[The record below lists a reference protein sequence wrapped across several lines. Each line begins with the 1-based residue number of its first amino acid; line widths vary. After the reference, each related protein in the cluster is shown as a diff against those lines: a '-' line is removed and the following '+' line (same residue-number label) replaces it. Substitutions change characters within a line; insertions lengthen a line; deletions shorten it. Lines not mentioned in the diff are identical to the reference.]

1 MAPIGGS
8 FQVGLFSPS
17 TQYANY
23 SRAITL
29 SAANSGKVLTK
40 NIQRAVDSLYGYNQV
55 VVTKRGN
62 TPTTITWLLTYS
74 GSKVG
79 GDQMQIL
86 TEMSSLTGTNAYL
99 TTSTVVQGS
108 QPSGAVTATY
118 GRNNSVLI
126 DPLAADF
133 TIAGRLTSILH
144 DVKHLSV
151 TAAGPLIDG
160 SVIWNVT
167 YYFLAPHSAN
177 LVVDSS
183 KLFGTNVSISSKVLQ
198 NGTLPLGG
206 NFNLSVYEPGT
217 HNPPTKHTVT
227 VNANA
232 TTADMY
238 AALYQLSPAVFTN
251 CQVVSQTINLLSKTT
266 QWNVTLGYGRN
277 ATHFQVGS
285 MAKLTGS
292 GAHIIVNHTGYPNTG
307 LHGYFRLSYGVAGRD
322 ALVTSIWPQ
331 GAGMNLTA
339 PISVHANG
347 SMVEQA
353 LLALPGMVAGGI
365 SVSKTHLSPSSQAK
379 WQVTFNSLVYAENGP
394 LMLEVNITGVNN
406 QTVFARPGSSV
417 HTGTKVVQRGAS
429 LPFARLTVG
438 SNVTG
443 YGLYWNGSLVGT
455 FHYNTSAADLQ
466 KNMSRLVSYVRVET
480 FLLVADPY
488 QQQIGIPGSREWLIL
503 LYPISIQNLTVVAPP
518 PLSPPG
524 GPVSG
529 PFPVTIA
536 TVTPRYWIFPPGDTG
551 AHLFVPPPVSRWA
564 AGPGDPSDA
573 VTRAHNYNTFVYGH
587 VPADRGYIAPGY
599 DAEQPQLHAPANH
612 VVNPPDL
619 SNQGSVVFTLGDPTP
634 ECSVDLKNPAKV
646 VCGLDK
652 TAVEY
657 SQAALFPLNSDSVAS
672 AVASLSRV
680 LQVTVSASTLP
691 SGPDPEHGYIIG
703 GTRYFVTFVRTLS
716 YPFFSPV
723 TDTNEATW
731 VNPIYNERYTAN
743 FPPTLLPLYYP
754 EPADLPNLRIN
765 GTELPTGWFWQ
776 TTEIQAGTPPGNGTV
791 VSIDVTLNGQD
802 WSSQSVSFTYVPKS
816 AVRFIYPVHGP
827 QKGGTEV
834 MVYGSGFV
842 PSSSLYCVFG
852 TGKGPLA
859 QVPVA
864 AYFNDSSIMCVSPPI
879 GNDKQAVVSFAVTNT
894 GQDTSSGVAYYTF
907 DDPMSINTI
916 YPPLGPVSGNFTVH
930 ITGGPFTNTD
940 ELRCQFGS
948 IRVQGIYV
956 NAGEMYCYA
965 PPHPSGR
972 YPLEIS
978 QNDQDYTTLRTP
990 FYFYRDPALSRIYP
1004 VSGPAVAADT
1014 MVAVYGSGFVNSTYL
1029 TCRFGATLSYATY
1042 VSSNYIICP
1051 TPALDGI
1058 VKNGTGGSS
1067 GGLQWLALSEQ
1078 FSRWPD
1084 PTVSST
1090 RRVSTIVG
1098 WNVDGPRT
1106 RLFPSAWN
1114 YPLYLS
1120 RLVMVEISNNQQD
1133 FTDSGITYL
1142 YQADASVGGVIP
1154 SNGFTNEQTPIA
1166 IVGTHFVNSTLLR
1179 VRIGPYVIIP
1189 TFLSTELLLCFAP
1202 RIAGITGQPDWDY
1215 LRTSWLSS
1223 EETAFARTVDTSVP
1237 GLPNV
1242 VYVEVSNNAQDYTYN
1257 RQTFTYDIECPGG
1270 YYCPQK
1276 NTIPCPRGT
1285 FCPGTQNGNFTLCPK
1300 GTYNPQ
1306 VAQVDCFRCPIGF
1319 ICPEEGMQV
1328 PRICPS
1334 GSNTHTTHTY
1344 TYTQTH
1350 THTHTHHTHIHTH
1363 STHDVVM
1370 HCGPTIPIH
1379 SINTS
1384 S

>member
-1 MAPIGGS
+1 MAPIAGS
-8 FQVGLFSPS
+8 FHIGLFSPA
-17 TQYANY
+17 TQNASY
-23 SRAITL
+23 SHAITL

-40 NIQRAVDSLYGYNQV
+40 NIQLAVDSLFGHNQV
-55 VVTKRGN
+55 VVTKKGN

-74 GSKVG
+74 GSNVG
-79 GDQMQIL
+79 GDQIQVL
-86 TEMSSLTGTNAYL
+86 TDMTSLIGTNAYL
-99 TTSTVVQGS
+99 TTRTAVQGS
-108 QPSGAVTATY
+108 QPSGFVTATY
-118 GRNNSVLI
+118 GKNNSVLI
-126 DPLAADF
+126 DPLSSDF
-133 TIAGRLTSILH
+133 TIAGQLSTILH
-144 DVKHLSV
+144 DVKYLSA

-160 SVIWNVT
+160 TIIWNIT
-167 YYFLAPHSAN
+167 YYYLAPHTAH
-177 LVVDSS
+177 LVMDRSMLV
-183 KLFGTNVSISSKVLQ
+183 GTNVTVTSKVLQ

-217 HNPPTKHTVT
+217 HNPPTKKTVT

-238 AALYQLSPAVFTN
+238 TALYTLSPAVFTN
-251 CQVVSQTINLLSKTT
+251 CQINSQTINPLSKTT

-307 LHGYFRLSYGVAGRD
+307 LHGYFRLSYGVAGLD
-322 ALVTSIWPQ
+322 KLVTNIWPL
-331 GAGMNLTA
+331 GAGMNLTV
-339 PISVHANG
+339 PISVNANG
-347 SMVEQA
+347 TMVQQA
-353 LLALPGMVAGGI
+353 LQALPGMVTGGI
-365 SVSKTHLSPSSQAK
+365 TVSKTHLTPSSQAK

-394 LMLEVNITGVNN
+394 LMLAVNVTGENN
-406 QTVFARPGSSV
+406 RTAYARTGSAI
-417 HTGTKVVQRGAS
+417 HTGTKLIQRGAS
-429 LPFARLTVG
+429 LPLTRLTVA

-443 YGLYWNGSLVGT
+443 YGLYWNGSFVGT

-466 KNMSRLVSYVRVET
+466 KNMSRFVPYVRVES
-480 FLLVADPY
+480 FPLVANSY
-488 QQQIGIPGSREWLIL
+488 QQQIGTHGSREWLIL
-503 LYPISIQNLTVVAPP
+503 LYPTSMHNLTVVAPP

-529 PFPVTIA
+529 PFPVTVE
-536 TVTPRYWIFPPGDTG
+536 TVTPRNWIFPPGDTG
-551 AHLFVPPPVSRWA
+551 ASLFVPPSVSRWST
-564 AGPGDPSDA
+564 GLGDPTGA
-573 VTRAHNYNTFVYGH
+573 VTRAHNFNQFVYGV
-587 VPADRGYIAPGY
+587 VPEDKGYIPPGY
-599 DAEQPQLHAPANH
+599 DPEQHQHQYHAPANNI
-612 VVNPPDL
+612 VNPPDL
-619 SNQGSVVFTLGDPTP
+619 SNQGSLMFTLGDPTP
-634 ECSVDLKNPAKV
+634 ECSIDIHNPAKV
-646 VCGLDK
+646 VCGLDNK
-652 TAVEY
+652 AVEY
-657 SQAALFPLNSDSVAS
+657 SQAAMFPLTSDSVAA

-680 LQVTVSASTLP
+680 LQVTVTTSTLP
-691 SGPDPEHGYIIG
+691 AGHDPVHGYIIG
-703 GTRYFVTFVRTLS
+703 GQRYSVTFVRTLS

-723 TDTNEATW
+723 VDTNEATW
-731 VNPIYNERYTAN
+731 VNQIYDERYTSN
-743 FPPTLLPLYYP
+743 FPTKLLPLYYP
-754 EPADLPNLRIN
+754 EPANLPNLQVN
-765 GTELPTGWFWQ
+765 GTQLPSGWFWH
-776 TTEIQAGTPPGNGTV
+776 TSEIQAGTPAGNGTA

-802 WSSQSVSFTYVPKS
+802 WSSESVSFTYVPKS

-842 PSSSLYCVFG
+842 PSSALYCVFG

-864 AYFNDSSIMCVSPPI
+864 AYFNASAIMCVSPPI
-879 GNDKQAVVSFAVTNT
+879 GNDKQAVVTFGVTNT
-894 GQDTSSGVAYYTF
+894 GEDISSGIAYYTY
-907 DDPMSINTI
+907 DVPLTINTI

-940 ELRCQFGS
+940 ELRCQFGA
-948 IRVQGIYV
+948 IRVQGVFV

-990 FYFYRDPALSRIYP
+990 FYYYRDPAMSRIYP
-1004 VSGPAVAADT
+1004 VAGPAASADT

-1029 TCRFGATLSYATY
+1029 TCRFGATLTYATY

-1051 TPALDGI
+1051 TPALDG
-1058 VKNGTGGSS
+1058 VFKNGTDGSS

-1090 RRVSTIVG
+1090 QRVSTIVG

-1133 FTDSGITYL
+1133 FTNSGITYL

-1179 VRIGPYVIIP
+1179 VRIGPYVMIP

-1215 LRTSWLSS
+1215 LRTNWLSS

-1237 GLPNV
+1237 GNPNV

-1257 RQTFTYDIECPGG
+1257 RQTFTYDMECPGG
-1270 YYCPQK
+1270 FYCPQK

-1285 FCPGTQNGNFTLCPK
+1285 FCPGTQNANFTLCPK
-1300 GTYNPQ
+1300 GTYNPHA
-1306 VAQVDCFRCPIGF
+1306 AQVDCYRCPIGF

-1334 GSNTHTTHTY
+1334 GNLLPY
-1344 TYTQTH
+1344 VFY
-1350 THTHTHHTHIHTH
+1350 
-1363 STHDVVM
+1363 
-1370 HCGPTIPIH
+1370 
-1379 SINTS
+1379 
-1384 S
+1384 

>member
-1 MAPIGGS
+1 MAPIAGS
-8 FQVGLFSPS
+8 FQLGKFSPS
-17 TQYANY
+17 TQRANY
-23 SRAITL
+23 SHAITL
-29 SAANSGKVLTK
+29 SAANSGQVLTK
-40 NIQRAVDSLYGYNQV
+40 NMQRAVDSLFGPKQV

-74 GSKVG
+74 GRNVG
-79 GDQMQIL
+79 GDQLQIL
-86 TEMSSLTGTNAYL
+86 MDTSSLTGTNAYL
-99 TTSTVVQGS
+99 TSSTVIQGS
-108 QPSGAVTATY
+108 QPRGAVTAKY
-118 GRNNSVLI
+118 GRNNSILI

-133 TIAGRLTSILH
+133 AIVVSLSTILH
-144 DVKHLSV
+144 DVKYLSV
-151 TAAGPLIDG
+151 TAAGPLVDG
-160 SVIWNVT
+160 SVIWNIS
-167 YYFLAPHSAN
+167 YYYLAPHSAQ
-177 LVVDSS
+177 LIVDGSMLS
-183 KLFGTNVSISSKVLQ
+183 GTNVSISSKVLQ

-206 NFNLSVYEPGT
+206 NFNLTVYEPGT
-217 HNPPTKHTVT
+217 YNPPIKKTVT

-238 AALYQLSPAVFTN
+238 AALYQLSPAVFIN
-251 CQVVSQTINLLSKTT
+251 CQVVSQTINPLSKTT
-266 QWNVTLGYGRN
+266 QWNVTLDHGRN
-277 ATHFQVGS
+277 ATRFRVGS

-292 GAHIIVNHTGYPNTG
+292 GAHVIVNHTGYPNTG
-307 LHGYFRLSYGVAGRD
+307 LHGYFRLAYGVAGLD
-322 ALVTSIWPQ
+322 ALVTDIWPH
-331 GAGMNLTA
+331 GAGNNLTA

-347 SMVEQA
+347 SMVQQA

-365 SVSKTHLSPSSQAK
+365 TVSKTHPSPSSRAT

-394 LMLEVNITGVNN
+394 LMLQVNITGENN
-406 QTVFARPGSSV
+406 QTVFARPGSSIRS
-417 HTGTKVVQRGAS
+417 GTKVIQRGAS
-429 LPFARLTVG
+429 LPFARLTVA

-443 YGLYWNGSLVGT
+443 YGLYWNGSFVGT
-455 FHYNTSAADLQ
+455 FHYNTTAADLQ
-466 KNMSRLVSYVRVET
+466 KNISRFVSYVRVET
-480 FLLVADPY
+480 FPLVAIPY
-488 QQQIGIPGSREWLIL
+488 QQQTGTQGSREWLIL

-524 GPVSG
+524 GPISG

-536 TVTPRYWIFPPGDTG
+536 TVTPRFRIFPPGDTG
-551 AHLFVPPPVSRWA
+551 ANLFVAPPVSRWA
-564 AGPGDPSDA
+564 VGLGDPTGA
-573 VTRAHNYNTFVYGH
+573 VTRAHNFNQFVYGY
-587 VPADRGYIAPGY
+587 VPADQAYTPPGY
-599 DAEQPQLHAPANH
+599 DPQQQELHAPANN
-612 VVNPPDL
+612 VINPPDL
-619 SNQGSVVFTLGDPTP
+619 SSQGSLVVTLGDPTP
-634 ECSVDLKNPAKV
+634 ECSVDLKNPSKV

-652 TAVEY
+652 AEVEY
-657 SQAALFPLNSDSVAS
+657 SEAALFPLSSDRVAS

-680 LQVTVSASTLP
+680 LQVTVSADTLP
-691 SGPDPEHGYIIG
+691 SGLDPVHGYIIG
-703 GTRYFVTFVRTLS
+703 GQRFSVTFIRTLS
-716 YPFFSPV
+716 YPFLSPV
-723 TDTNEATW
+723 KDTNEASW
-731 VNPIYNERYTAN
+731 VNQIYNERYTAN
-743 FPPTLLPLYYP
+743 FPAKLLPLYYP
-754 EPADLPNLRIN
+754 EPADLPNLQIK
-765 GTELPTGWFWQ
+765 GTELPSGWFWH
-776 TTEIQAGTPPGNGTV
+776 TSEIQAGTPVGNGTV

-802 WSSQSVSFTYVPKS
+802 WSSESVSFTYVPKS

-842 PSSSLYCVFG
+842 PSSALYCVFG

-864 AYFNDSSIMCVSPPI
+864 AFFNDTAIMCVSPPI
-879 GNDKQAVVSFAVTNT
+879 GNDKQAVVTFGVTNT
-894 GQDTSSGVAYYTF
+894 GQDISSGIAYYTY
-907 DDPMSINTI
+907 DVPMTINTI

-930 ITGGPFTNTD
+930 ITGGPFSNTD
-940 ELRCQFGS
+940 ELRCQFGE
-948 IRVQGIYV
+948 IIVQGLYV

-1004 VSGPAVAADT
+1004 VAGPAAAADT

-1029 TCRFGATLSYATY
+1029 TCRFGATLTYATY

-1058 VKNGTGGSS
+1058 LKNGTGGNS

-1114 YPLYLS
+1114 YPLYLC

-1154 SNGFTNEQTPIA
+1154 SNGFINEQTPIA

-1179 VRIGPYVIIP
+1179 VRIGPFVIIP

-1202 RIAGITGQPDWDY
+1202 RVAGISGQPDWDY
-1215 LRTSWLSS
+1215 FRTNWLSS
-1223 EETAFARTVDTSVP
+1223 EETPFARTVDTSLP
-1237 GLPNV
+1237 GSPNV

-1257 RQTFTYDIECPGG
+1257 RQTFTYDIQCPGG
-1270 YYCPQK
+1270 YYCPQG

-1285 FCPGTQNGNFTLCPK
+1285 FCPGAQNGNFTLCPK

-1306 VAQVDCFRCPIGF
+1306 AAQVDCFRCPIGF

-1334 GSNTHTTHTY
+1334 GSNV
-1344 TYTQTH
+1344 H
-1350 THTHTHHTHIHTH
+1350 THNTKKSSCI
-1363 STHDVVM
+1363 VVR
-1370 HCGPTIPIH
+1370 
-1379 SINTS
+1379 
-1384 S
+1384 